1 MRKSMTLLLAA
12 ALFVVTGCKK
22 DDKNLNGE
30 KMTFSAGFDNG
41 GAKTEINGLAMSWNQ
56 GDAVMINGKTFTA
69 DQSGRNTTL
78 SGEKVYQEGGLYKA
92 YFPASMYD
100 NGTLTL
106 PATQT
111 YNGKNLSGVN
121 PMYAQSENTNLTF
134 SNLCAMVKLQLTGSK
149 TVKEIRVSAD
159 QPMSGEFEIAEDGSN
174 YKAVMKSQTGKPGV
188 TLNCGTGVNLSEN
201 NVFYVALP
209 EGTYTNLKF
218 FVVTTDNMCT
228 SIEVGNATF
237 EANVLRE
244 LVREPE
250 FRPYI
255 TPSAVTVTGPC
266 VSCAYNVGGTVK
278 VPSGSHA
285 CEFGLVYA
293 KTADDATPTI
303 AEGAT
308 KIVVH
313 AMGEDAI
320 SGTVS
325 FKADLSCLEEGVEY
339 SVRAYALCD
348 EVAYSSEATVMNI
361 IGGNMPKPLPSNWVN
376 GKNPHPFTV
385 AKNKVVYFSQGNLQ
399 YLAKGGSAGD
409 ASATAASGES
419 VGGTWRFAEHQFD
432 AIGAAND
439 NASSTYS
446 DWIDLFGWATSGYNH
461 NNGRYQPWSKGNGN
475 YYAYGTTAS
484 NHLFSQTPA
493 IADWGYNAISNG
505 GGFGW
510 RTPTGDSNGEWNY
523 ILTKRDDASQLYGYG
538 KIGNCTKG
546 LIILPDDWICPAGL
560 SFTSGLS
567 DWLNVYSYSDWSKM
581 EAAGA
586 VFLPVFGYRILGF
599 GDEGRSGYWAST
611 YGDGNCACCIFI
623 GNSEFVPNSVH
634 GHGYNQGLYVR
645 LVSDVAPGK

>member
-1 MRKSMTLLLAA
+1 MIMLLAA
-12 ALFVVTGCKK
+12 ALLVVTGCKK
-22 DDKNLNGE
+22 DDKTTEGE

-41 GAKTEINGLAMSWNQ
+41 SAKTEINGLDMSWNK

-78 SGEKVYQEGGLYKA
+78 SGEKTYQEGGLYKA

-121 PMYAQSENTNLTF
+121 PMYAQSESTSLTF
-134 SNLCAMVKLQLTGSK
+134 SNLCALVKIQLNGSDK
-149 TVKEIRVSAD
+149 TVTEIRVNAD
-159 QPMSGEFEIAEDGSN
+159 QPLSGEFEIAEDGSN
-174 YKAVMKSQTGKPGV
+174 FKAVMKGQTGKPGV
-188 TLNCGTGVNLSEN
+188 TLNCGTGVDLSEN
-201 NVFYVALP
+201 NIFYVALP

-228 SIEVGNATF
+228 SIDIAEASF

-255 TPSAVTVTGPC
+255 TPSEVTVTGPC
-266 VSCAYNVGGTVK
+266 VECAYNVGGTVK

-293 KTADDATPTI
+293 MTADDATPTI

-325 FKADLSCLEEGVEY
+325 FKADLSCLEDGVEY
-339 SVRAYALCD
+339 SVRAYAICD
-348 EVAYSSEATVMNI
+348 GIAYSSEETVMNI
-361 IGGNMPKPLPSNWVN
+361 TGGKMPKPLPNDWIN

-399 YLAKGGSAGD
+399 YIGSA
-409 ASATAASGES
+409 ATPYWKFADHQLDFLGSS
-419 VGGTWRFAEHQFD
+419 QNGTSQYVDR
-432 AIGAAND
+432 
-439 NASSTYS
+439 
-446 DWIDLFGWATSGYNH
+446 DLFGWGTSGYNH
-461 NNGRYQPWSKGNGN
+461 GANCYQPWSTSNTGSD
-475 YYAYGTTAS
+475 YYAYGDATKNLYDGDGT
-484 NHLFSQTPA
+484 
-493 IADWGYNAISNG
+493 ADWGANAISNG
-505 GGFGW
+505 GNETGKW
-510 RTPTGDSNGEWNY
+510 RTFTRNEFGYLLNNR
-523 ILTKRDDASQLYGYG
+523 KDAAKLYGHG
-538 KIGNCTKG
+538 KVGGCTNG
-546 LIILPDDWICPAGL
+546 LIILPDDWTTPPGDL
-560 SFTSGLS
+560 TFTPGKSA
-567 DWLNVYSYSDWSKM
+567 WANVYTYSEWAEM

-586 VFLPVFGYRILGF
+586 LFLPAAGIRGNDHAEHVGSWAYYWYPLYHDTSGDSAYALTIYSSTIGTGGY
-599 GDEGRSGYWAST
+599 GRG
-611 YGDGNCACCIFI
+611 
-623 GNSEFVPNSVH
+623 
-634 GHGYNQGLYVR
+634 QGLAVR
-645 LVSDVAPGK
+645 LVSDSPN